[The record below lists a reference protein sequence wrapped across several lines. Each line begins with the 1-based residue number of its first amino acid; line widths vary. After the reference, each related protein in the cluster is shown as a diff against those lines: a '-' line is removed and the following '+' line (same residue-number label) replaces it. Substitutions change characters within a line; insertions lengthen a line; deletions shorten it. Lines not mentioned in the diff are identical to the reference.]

1 MFLYTELYQKVSF
14 PRKAIDIEFDL
25 CNGVELGKE
34 IFGMDVIYKDNWVD
48 VSSL

>member
-25 CNGVELGKE
+25 CAGVELGKVE
-34 IFGMDVIYKDNWVD
+34 IMQINCLFMKPFTA
-48 VSSL
+48 